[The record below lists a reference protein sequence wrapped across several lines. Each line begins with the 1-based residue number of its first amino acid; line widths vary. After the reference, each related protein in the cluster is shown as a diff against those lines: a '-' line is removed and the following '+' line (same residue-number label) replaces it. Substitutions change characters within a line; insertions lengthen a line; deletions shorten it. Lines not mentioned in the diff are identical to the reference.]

1 MFLAQ
6 WDLTGSCISSN
17 EPHTGGREN
26 HMKIKAPILARIA
39 ILFLSALVIASAV
52 VFSFSYNHILRV
64 AEAQSV
70 EVSSAAITAALTAI
84 GSKEHFYDLYDD
96 EEFREQVHKSFRYIC
111 KRVASGIRTCIRLMK
126 KGRGIMLSV
135 RRKATKMMSA
145 YRKN

>member
-1 MFLAQ
+1 
-6 WDLTGSCISSN
+6 
-17 EPHTGGREN
+17 
-26 HMKIKAPILARIA
+26 MKIKAPILTRIA
-39 ILFLSALVIASAV
+39 ILFLSALFIASAV

-111 KRVASGIRTCIRLMK
+111 KRVALRYLYLYTVDEDGQRHYVICAAESE
-126 KGRGIMLSV
+126 
-135 RRKATKMMSA
+135 MMSA